1 MIRTGKRASVS
12 GSCSENRTAMPA
24 NVGIGTYVVI
34 FVSDNEQRFIDQI
47 KSNII
52 TCGTNLRHVAD
63 TYPLLIKEVVDFLFE
78 QFL

>member
-12 GSCSENRTAMPA
+12 GSCNEKRTAMSA
-24 NVGIGTYVVI
+24 NVGIGAYVVF
-34 FVSDNEQRFIDQI
+34 FVSDNQQRLIDQV

-63 TYPLLIKEVVDFLFE
+63 TYPLLIKEVLDFLFE